1 MIVKAEDKHC
11 KRFYPY
17 IRGRH
22 DRNNASLYFLC
33 KPIINR
39 ITMSITLVDVA
50 HALYFIFPA
59 YCANAAPVIFG
70 GGRPIDAGRIFIDG
84 KPILGSHKTVR
95 GFFAG
100 LIVGTLV
107 GFVLQI
113 VSPLQSVMIRY
124 DVSLGFVLSLGALV
138 GDLFDSFI
146 KRRLGFPPGSSFPI
160 ADQLDFVVGALLFSL
175 IVATLPDLPRI
186 LIVLILTPPIHLVT
200 NFLAFLLG
208 VKSTPW

>member
-1 MIVKAEDKHC
+1 
-11 KRFYPY
+11 
-17 IRGRH
+17 
-22 DRNNASLYFLC
+22 
-33 KPIINR
+33 
-39 ITMSITLVDVA
+39 MSITLVDVA
-50 HALYFIFPA
+50 HALYLILPA

-70 GGRPIDAGRIFIDG
+70 GGTPIDFGKTFLDG
-84 KPILGSHKTVR
+84 KPIFGSHKTIR
-95 GFFAG
+95 GFLAG

-113 VSPLQSVMIRY
+113 VSPLQSVLFQY
-124 DVSLGFVLSLGALV
+124 DASLGFVLSLGALV

-175 IVATLPDLPRI
+175 MVSPLPPIHII
-186 LIVLILTPPIHLVT
+186 LIVLIITPPIHLAT

-208 VKSTPW
+208 VKRTPW

>member
-1 MIVKAEDKHC
+1 
-11 KRFYPY
+11 
-17 IRGRH
+17 
-22 DRNNASLYFLC
+22 
-33 KPIINR
+33 
-39 ITMSITLVDVA
+39 MSITLVDVA
-50 HALYFIFPA
+50 YALYFIFPA

-70 GGRPIDAGRIFIDG
+70 GGTSIDFGKTFLDG
-84 KPILGSHKTVR
+84 KPIFGSHKTIR

-113 VSPLQSVMIRY
+113 VSPLQSVLFRY
-124 DVSLGFVLSLGALV
+124 DASLGFVLSLGALV

-175 IVATLPDLPRI
+175 MVSPLLPLHI
-186 LIVLILTPPIHLVT
+186 LIVLIITPPIHLVT
-200 NFLAFLLG
+200 NFLAFRLG